1 MEAIMSRPLPLA
13 AVVKDASR
21 AGQTTLIQGKTNY
34 LKSLVANM
42 GKALQLGRVA
52 ADQFKGTDPWATL
65 LRYVSNRI
73 APAIGPFSPLAGPL
87 ASE

>member
-1 MEAIMSRPLPLA
+1 MSRPLPLA
-13 AVVKDASR
+13 AVGKDASR
-21 AGQTTLIQGKTNY
+21 TGQTTLYLTLMQGKTNY

-42 GKALQLGRVA
+42 GKALQLGRAA

-65 LRYVSNRI
+65 LRYFSNRI